1 VIRGISILG
10 ILTNVIGFVFRE
22 IKYSWAIDS
31 YIVRKFLPIVRFTV
45 TASVWIITLLY
56 IFEGLDINTGN
67 LLAWAGIGGV
77 ILALAAKDIMTNLFG
92 SLSILLSKTFDI
104 GDEIRL
110 AGPKGTIYEGIVE
123 EITLN
128 HTRIQSSTG
137 EVVYIPNRSVY
148 TEVVE
153 NLTRRRFYTYTY
165 LIPFKKWNDNTSDI
179 VSQMRIIEGKI
190 SEYDPIE
197 IEWKAENPNAWD
209 YMYKITVSL
218 PEKDR
223 DIDREI
229 REFLVTYIFQ
239 AR

>member
-1 VIRGISILG
+1 
-10 ILTNVIGFVFRE
+10 
-22 IKYSWAIDS
+22 
-31 YIVRKFLPIVRFTV
+31 
-45 TASVWIITLLY
+45 
-56 IFEGLDINTGN
+56 
-67 LLAWAGIGGV
+67 
-77 ILALAAKDIMTNLFG
+77 MTNLFG

-165 LIPFKKWNDNTSDI
+165 LIPFKK
-179 VSQMRIIEGKI
+179 
-190 SEYDPIE
+190 
-197 IEWKAENPNAWD
+197 
-209 YMYKITVSL
+209 
-218 PEKDR
+218 
-223 DIDREI
+223 
-229 REFLVTYIFQ
+229 
-239 AR
+239 